1 MLSYKQW
8 KMLNESIMPSFN
20 LGVVNPSNLGVQT
33 QSAFMMDIEEA
44 KMAKKKAKK
53 KMFGDDDET
62 GDGEMVE
69 PASDKDDP
77 DVDVNLGDD
86 KGSCGDDEKCGAF
99 SKKSSKK
106 TAKKSS
112 KKKCGADMDM
122 HDMDDED
129 NEDSHKKDDDG
140 GDEDELM
147 FSKKKAKKKM
157 MKSKKKMWNDD
168 DDADGDEDDDD
179 HHDDEEHENDDD
191 DSDND
196 DEDDFDG
203 EDDGDGD
210 DDEEDDQVAKK
221 SKFNLGGKGGDAGGG
236 SGMGDAGPMFSKKK
250 SKKASKKK
258 MTAEATE
265 DEKWWNSVRSM
276 TGSNPDQKYG
286 DGWTEY
292 QTTAEEL
299 FTPVDTG
306 NLTQAVRPGQGN
318 EPGPGE
324 VGHAPNTRIGGM

>member
-8 KMLNESIMPSFN
+8 KMLNESVMPSFN
-20 LGVVNPSNLGVQT
+20 LGVVNPSNLGLQT
-33 QSAFMMDIEEA
+33 QSAFTMDIEEA

-77 DVDVNLGDD
+77 DVDVKIGDD
-86 KGSCGDDEKCGAF
+86 KGSCDGDKCGAF
-99 SKKSSKK
+99 SKKKS
-106 TAKKSS
+106 KKSS

-122 HDMDDED
+122 DDDHDDKHSGKED
-129 NEDSHKKDDDG
+129 DDDG

-157 MKSKKKMWNDD
+157 MKSKKKMWGDD
-168 DDADGDEDDDD
+168 DDAGEGDEDDDD
-179 HHDDEEHENDDD
+179 HHDEEEHENDD
-191 DSDND
+191 D

-210 DDEEDDQVAKK
+210 DDEEDDQVAKG
-221 SKFNLGGKGGDAGGG
+221 KFNLGGKGGDAGGG

-265 DEKWWNSVRSM
+265 DEKWWNSVRNM

-292 QTTAEEL
+292 QTTAEDL
-299 FTPVDTG
+299 FTPVNTE

-324 VGHAPNTRIGGM
+324 VGFAPQGRLN